1 MGVESRIGM
10 AGCRDGIIDSRS
22 KLAHSSRLRTLGEY
36 NLLGQRQSDS
46 RAVPEDIDRS
56 PCWIVYCKEI
66 VQGSDRVLEYLG
78 RYVHR
83 TAISNRAVV
92 SCTDRSVTF
101 RYRSHR
107 DDKTKLMTLSPDEF
121 LRRFLQH
128 VLPRGFHRVRS
139 FGLLHPKHRTTL
151 RRRQLMLCRSRNHGL
166 ATTSRSG
173 QSSTLRRCPVC
184 NAIALR
190 PGPPIPRTDLAIQLP
205 PAATDN

>member
-101 RYRSHR
+101 RYRSQR
-107 DDKTKLMTLSPDEF
+107 DDKTKLMTLSPTSFFVGSCSMSRLEDFIVFVPSGYSIQSTEPRSDEY
-121 LRRFLQH
+121 
-128 VLPRGFHRVRS
+128 
-139 FGLLHPKHRTTL
+139 
-151 RRRQLMLCRSRNHGL
+151 
-166 ATTSRSG
+166 
-173 QSSTLRRCPVC
+173 
-184 NAIALR
+184 
-190 PGPPIPRTDLAIQLP
+190 
-205 PAATDN
+205 